1 MIINKNRLWNDRD
14 DGISRQESQNS
25 FYKYALYDYEGGENV
40 DMTKRKMEDIKKA
53 KIKLVEMTN
62 TIYEMKN
69 VLDGINSVETA
80 AD

>member
-1 MIINKNRLWNDRD
+1 
-14 DGISRQESQNS
+14 
-25 FYKYALYDYEGGENV
+25 
-40 DMTKRKMEDIKKA
+40 MTKRKMEDIKKA

-80 AD
+80 ADQST